1 MPYVTAL
8 AYSDKT
14 GYNKTNELVGQ
25 IKDFLLNNSSLV
37 TLVSDNNPAPGS
49 GTARI
54 VDLQVGNS
62 GHYLRI
68 WSYSSSS
75 LRFHLR
81 NLANN
86 NYLSS
91 YEDSAPNNKT
101 MHLVHGPNMLALR
114 YGARVAAVFFKD
126 TSGNMWGR
134 TTDTSYIFYPYDSDT
149 GYSFAPG
156 SPYRRNANGQAA
168 LLPGRVGNAEIY
180 SNYLYAFNNQDV
192 WPVASILQ
200 DEAGTYYMIVYTAT
214 SSVDI
219 GPYSIYPAL
228 LAQEG

>member
-14 GYNKTNELVGQ
+14 GYDQTNELVGQ

-68 WSYSSSS
+68 RSYSSS
-75 LRFHLR
+75 LEFHLR
-81 NLANN
+81 NLANKD
-86 NYLSS
+86 YLSN

-134 TTDTSYIFYPYDSDT
+134 TGTSYIFYPYDSNT

-180 SNYLYAFNNQDV
+180 SNYLYTFNNQDV

-214 SSVDI
+214 SSVGI

>member
-14 GYNKTNELVGQ
+14 GNNQTNELVGQ

-49 GTARI
+49 STARI
-54 VDLQVGNS
+54 VNLQVGNS

-68 WSYSSSS
+68 RNYSSS
-75 LRFHLR
+75 LEFDLR

-86 NYLSS
+86 DYLSN
-91 YEDSAPNNKT
+91 YGDSAPNNKT

-114 YGARVAAVFFKD
+114 YGDRVAAVFFKD

-134 TTDTSYIFYPYDSDT
+134 AGTSYKFYPYDSDT
-149 GYSFAPG
+149 EYSFAPG

-214 SSVDI
+214 SSVGI